1 MFKLAFALLAIIAI
15 HSLSLRS
22 VLAADRALTIEDA
35 VQSALDHSPLVSEIE
50 SRNSFRMA
58 EALDTRLLPNP
69 QLDAQ
74 IGIPSAWD
82 ERRGRNELDVS
93 IEQPFRLSHGTLRN
107 RLSRLIESTG
117 SYEREKQLL
126 ELITKARLAY
136 AQAWVL
142 SERRRV
148 LSEIAPRSKSLN
160 DFVTKGVA
168 EGAYGKGDEAVFRSA
183 VAQIESELKGV
194 SAESLLALA
203 QLSRVTGEEMRE
215 PSLTSPE
222 IAPFVS
228 SDDLR
233 TRLSGGSTQF
243 QKRTRLLTEL
253 AEADMAVAKRDAF
266 PEFRPRLSFSRTNEG
281 TDIVG
286 FGLTF
291 DLPFYSQNS
300 AERLKKDG
308 ELRAA
313 QAQLQFSR
321 SDAFQTVIVNE
332 AEAYSLRRQQVEL
345 YKDKVLPALDDAL
358 KALEVQVRAGQG
370 SIFSLWQ
377 VSREYIDAQG
387 RYLELW
393 TRAFS
398 ERVELAI
405 ILEEEM

>member
-1 MFKLAFALLAIIAI
+1 MSNFVFTLLAIIAI
-15 HSLSLRS
+15 HSFSLRP
-22 VLAADRALTIEDA
+22 VVAADRALTIEDA
-35 VQSALDHSPLVSEIE
+35 VQSALDHSALVSEIE
-50 SRNSFRMA
+50 SRNSLRIA

-69 QLDAQ
+69 QLNAQ
-74 IGIPSAWD
+74 VGIPSGWED
-82 ERRGRNELDVS
+82 RRGRNELDVA

-107 RLSRLIESTG
+107 RLSRLIEATG

-126 ELITKARLAY
+126 ELVTKVRLAY
-136 AQAWVL
+136 AQSWVL

-148 LSEIAPRSKSLN
+148 LNEIAPRSKSLN

-203 QLSRVTGEEMRE
+203 QLSRVTGEKMRD
-215 PSLTSPE
+215 PVLSPPE
-222 IAPFVS
+222 IVPFLAPEE
-228 SDDLR
+228 LR
-233 TRLSGGSTQF
+233 TRLSGGVTQF

-266 PEFRPRLSFSRTNEG
+266 PEFRPHLSFSRTNEG

-300 AERLKKDG
+300 AERLRKDG
-308 ELRAA
+308 QLRAA
-313 QAQLQFSR
+313 QAQLRFSR
-321 SDAFQTVIVNE
+321 SGAFQTAITNE
-332 AEAYSLRRQQVEL
+332 AEAYSLRREEVQL
-345 YKDKVLPALDDAL
+345 YKDKVLPPLDNALQ
-358 KALEVQVRAGQG
+358 ALEIQVRAGQG

-377 VSREYIDAQG
+377 VSREYIDAQE

-398 ERVELAI
+398 ERIELAI